1 MNDEICLH
9 YSKAR
14 KLKNWLREAVTKPY
28 NVIVIL
34 ALVLLTYLILFP
46 MYEMIKTTFL
56 GKFLDFT
63 SPIAAKF
70 F

>member
-9 YSKAR
+9 YSKTR

-34 ALVLLTYLILFP
+34 ALVLLTYLILVP
-46 MYEMIKTTFL
+46 MY
-56 GKFLDFT
+56 
-63 SPIAAKF
+63 
-70 F
+70 